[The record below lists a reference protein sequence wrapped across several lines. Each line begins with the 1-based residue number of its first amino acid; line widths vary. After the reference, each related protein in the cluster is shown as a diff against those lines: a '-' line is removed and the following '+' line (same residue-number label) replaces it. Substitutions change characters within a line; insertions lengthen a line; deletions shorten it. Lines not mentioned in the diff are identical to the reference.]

1 MVAAGF
7 AEAGSQCRS
16 RRQDVLTAAAVAL
29 PVGCPDRRAVT
40 RLFRLPR
47 RPRPLPNHPLRGEG
61 QCLWRLHSSKATS
74 QGTNQEYQWPSK
86 ELMPSRLID
95 VWYKI
100 FNFPRSL
107 RLATDVPCF
116 PRDLR
121 VHSGLYHGGH
131 GRVGGGGAGGS
142 SAAHKGCAAFRPNL
156 QQTGTHLRSINI
168 CTEWRF
174 RIPNLSK

>member
-107 RLATDVPCF
+107 RLATDDPLF
-116 PRDLR
+116 PEISEFTPVSITADTA
-121 VHSGLYHGGH
+121 GLA
-131 GRVGGGGAGGS
+131 AGEQEVLQLLIK
-142 SAAHKGCAAFRPNL
+142 AA
-156 QQTGTHLRSINI
+156 QHLDPIFNRQEP
-168 CTEWRF
+168 TLEA
-174 RIPNLSK
+174 